1 MPISI
6 LKLDL
11 HRAMLRQLKKYG
23 FSSAQLIG
31 LFLFMGVGLFHYLL
45 ANDKCLV
52 CFGGE
57 KIFLVE
63 KATCSSGIPAL
74 IPYSAST
81 LDAKNR
87 NVGPF
92 SQQQVSSLYYRH
104 WLGTDG
110 LGRDLLAGLI
120 HGTSIAFKISML
132 AMLLTVM
139 IGIFFGYL
147 SGYIGDEGFRV
158 ERSILLTGI
167 VISCLALFY
176 LIYGHGLTR
185 LIATLVIL
193 VTMAFMGMKSD
204 STQLSKNSW
213 AIHFD
218 LLTMRLIETFKAIPD
233 VFLVLVLIGMFRKAN
248 FTNIILIIAL
258 VRWPTITRYLRA
270 EIIKLKEEDFIRSAQ
285 ALGLSKFRIFKDH
298 ILPLA
303 ISPVIVATAFGFSSA
318 ILLES
323 TLSFLGIG
331 IPPDQVTWGTILNS
345 ARYNFS
351 SWWLAFFPGLMIF
364 LTVLLFNSL
373 GDRLSDYFR
382 GE

>member
-1 MPISI
+1 
-6 LKLDL
+6 
-11 HRAMLRQLKKYG
+11 MLRQLKKYG

-31 LFLFMGVGLFHYLL
+31 LFLFIGVGLFHYLL
-45 ANDKCLV
+45 ANEKCLV
-52 CFGGE
+52 CFGGD
-57 KIFLVE
+57 KIFLTE
-63 KATCSSGIPAL
+63 KAICSSGIPAL

-87 NVGPF
+87 DVGPF
-92 SQQQVSSLYYRH
+92 SEQQVSSTYYRH
-104 WLGTDG
+104 WLGTDS

-120 HGTSIAFKISML
+120 HGTSIAFKISLL

-158 ERSILLTGI
+158 ERGILLTGI
-167 VISCLALFY
+167 VISCIALFY
-176 LIYGHGLTR
+176 LVYGHGLTR

-193 VTMAFMGMKSD
+193 VTIAFMGIKSD
-204 STQLSKNSW
+204 STQHSKNSW
-213 AIHFD
+213 AIPFD
-218 LLTMRLIETFKAIPD
+218 LLTMRLIETFKALPD
-233 VFLVLVLIGMFRKAN
+233 VFLVLILIGMFRKAN

-331 IPPDQVTWGTILNS
+331 IPLDQVTWGTILKS